1 LIFDSP
7 SRVEYLISA
16 RMDTKALPVGVL
28 PTILPGKYAP
38 ASTLERLVRE
48 TAPTLKEMAPGERP
62 QERLEM
68 NGPGVLSDTELLA
81 MLLRSGSQGM
91 DVLKVSAVLLTE
103 AGSLAALLSWKT
115 EDFRR
120 IKGIGRVKALQ
131 LVTVMEIARRVVAQA
146 AAQEPEGLA
155 TPLAVYRHFIP
166 LTAGLDVEK
175 FWIICL
181 NRKYRLLKR
190 AEITSGTATSSLAHP
205 REVFREAI
213 RCNASAIV
221 AAHNHPSGD
230 PAPSKADLEITRQ
243 LRSAAEIVGIELLD
257 HVIIGQPGA
266 DPHRLGYYSF
276 RDAGLLG

>member
-1 LIFDSP
+1 
-7 SRVEYLISA
+7 
-16 RMDTKALPVGVL
+16 MDTKALPVGVL

-38 ASTLERLVRE
+38 ASTRERLVRE

-115 EDFRR
+115 EDF
-120 IKGIGRVKALQ
+120 
-131 LVTVMEIARRVVAQA
+131 RRVVAQA

>member
-1 LIFDSP
+1 MS
-7 SRVEYLISA
+7 V
-16 RMDTKALPVGVL
+16 DTK
-28 PTILPGKYAP
+28 
-38 ASTLERLVRE
+38 TLFSSAAIAAADINCTRPFTRERMVCEATPSLRE
-48 TAPTLKEMAPGERP
+48 MPPGERP
-62 QERLEM
+62 QERLETS
-68 NGPGVLSDTELLA
+68 GPGVLSDTELLA

-91 DVLKVSAVLLTE
+91 DVLKVSSVLLAE
-103 AGSLAALLSWKT
+103 AGSLSTLLSWKT

-120 IKGIGRVKALQ
+120 MKSIGRVKALQ

-146 AAQEPEGLA
+146 VAHDPAGLA

-166 LTAGLDVEK
+166 LAAGLDVEK
-175 FWIICL
+175 FWILCL

-243 LRSAAEIVGIELLD
+243 LRSAAEIIGIELLD
-257 HVIIGQPGA
+257 HVVVGLPGA
-266 DPHRLGYYSF
+266 DPHGLGYYSF
-276 RDAGLLG
+276 RDAGLIG